1 MNSFHLNKLT
11 ITVIKEALEVMK
23 NPKQT
28 LGEVVTVWPTERG
41 KDIVNRM
48 LQRHRRVIEEN
59 RLPPITQTVT

>member
-1 MNSFHLNKLT
+1 
-11 ITVIKEALEVMK
+11 MK